1 MIDKLNI
8 GRFKCFKEVIIPL
21 KNITLLTGTNS
32 SGKSTVIQALLLLA
46 NNAEEIN
53 TSPLNGMRLQLGRFE
68 ECRNHII
75 NARSFAIMA
84 SMGNSEF
91 FYLEFRGNDD
101 NEDLATIWEHKRS
114 ILIEKILSP
123 KEEHLFYIPANRQG
137 PVDSY
142 NKSFDSR
149 NSLGIRAEFII
160 DYLFRHQKEPVFKE
174 LQKEKHSV
182 TLLAQVNYWLQLL
195 LGVSIVIHE
204 NKGSN
209 TYSIEY
215 RKNGG
220 KGVRP
225 YHIGSGISYA
235 LAVVISCLSAQQ
247 DDIVI
252 LENPEIHLHPKAQA
266 ELTEFLCFI
275 ANAGIQIIV
284 ETHSDHVFNGIRKA
298 VVKKT
303 ISHNDTSIQYF
314 VQDDVG
320 LSENINI
327 ELNEHGRVLE
337 HQKGLFDQFDEDL
350 DVIIGI

>member
-1 MIDKLNI
+1 MIDQLNI
-8 GRFKCFKEVIIPL
+8 ARFKCFDEVKIPL
-21 KNITLLTGTNS
+21 KNVTLFTGTNS
-32 SGKSTVIQALLLLA
+32 SGKSSAIQALLLLA
-46 NNAEEIN
+46 NNAGEVN
-53 TSPLNGMRLQLGRFE
+53 SSPLNGMWLRMGRFE

-75 NARSFAIMA
+75 NARSFELKVSI
-84 SMGNSEF
+84 GDKEH
-91 FYLEFRGNDD
+91 FYLQFKGQEE
-101 NEDLATIWEHKRS
+101 NEDLSNVIEHSKS
-114 ILIEKILSP
+114 EQIEHILNP
-123 KEEHLFYIPANRQG
+123 KYDNVFYIPANRQG

-142 NKSFDSR
+142 LKNFDSR
-149 NSLGIRAEFII
+149 NSLGSKAEFII
-160 DYLFRHQKEPVFKE
+160 DYLFKHKKNPVIDA
-174 LQKEKHSV
+174 LQKEMHSI
-182 TLLAQVNYWLQLL
+182 TLEAQVNFWLNKL
-195 LGVSIVIHE
+195 LGVTVHINE

-215 RKNGG
+215 HKKNG

-235 LAVVISCLSAQQ
+235 LSVIISCLSAIQ
-247 DDIVI
+247 DNIVI

-275 ANAGIQIIV
+275 ANAGIQVIV

-298 VVKKT
+298 IVNKT
-303 ISHNDTSIQYF
+303 ISHKDTSIQYF
-314 VQDDVG
+314 VQDEKG

-350 DVIIGI
+350 DAIIGI